1 MSCVDIGGK
10 MINKKSILGVIIIL
24 MLCILCLSAC
34 SSSELDAEMSRYI
47 KVISSEL
54 SAFWEEVSLFFEDF
68 VTSLGGMFSGL
79 SEIGEGLRKQFE
91 RIKIF

>member
-1 MSCVDIGGK
+1 
-10 MINKKSILGVIIIL
+10 MINKKSILGVIL
-24 MLCILCLSAC
+24 FFMLCTLCLSAC
-34 SSSELDAEMSRYI
+34 ASSELDAEMSRYF

-54 SAFWEEVSLFFEDF
+54 SAFWDEVSLFFEDF

-91 RIKIF
+91 RIRIF

>member
-1 MSCVDIGGK
+1 MT
-10 MINKKSILGVIIIL
+10 NKKSILGVIL
-24 MLCILCLSAC
+24 FFALCTICLTAC
-34 SSSELDAEMSRYI
+34 SASELDAEMNRLI

-54 SAFWEEVSLFFEDF
+54 SAFWDVVCLFFEDF
-68 VTSLGGMFSGL
+68 VSSLGGIFSGL